1 VNEGGTEMSEYI
13 LEMKNISKTFPGVK
27 ALDNVQLA
35 VKKGEVHALIGENGA
50 GKSTLIKIL
59 AGVYTPDPGASF
71 FFEGKEAEIKKPLD
85 ATMKGISI
93 IYQDLSLFPN
103 LTVAENIYIGR
114 DSDKKS
120 WTKVKWKEIKKIAK
134 KALEEMDV
142 NIDPQTPV
150 EQLSIAQQ
158 QLVEIA
164 RAIAFDAKLIV
175 MDEPTSSLSESE
187 VEKLYNIIEQLKER
201 GISIIFIS
209 HKLKELFKV
218 SDRFTVLRDGQYIGT
233 YEAEELD
240 EPKLIKLM
248 VGRDVTY
255 EKNESTVEV
264 GETILKVDGLS
275 KSGNFKDISFE
286 LRKGEVLGITGL
298 VGSGR
303 TELAQALFGVNR
315 PESGT
320 VELYGEKI
328 NVRNSSD
335 AVKKGIAYIPEARQT
350 QGLVLEQSVINN
362 ISLPILDKLKN
373 KFKLID
379 RKLEINLAEQYTKSL
394 DIRPALPKLPASN
407 LSGGNQQKVVIA
419 KWLST
424 QPKVI
429 IFDEPTNGI
438 DIGAKTEIHKL
449 IRRLANDGIGVI
461 VISSELPEI
470 LAVSD
475 RILVMRHGR
484 ISGELDVKDATQE
497 SIMSL
502 ALQSSGNPKTAS
514 VVVEPGQVSQEV

>member
-1 VNEGGTEMSEYI
+1 LTEYLLQMR
-13 LEMKNISKTFPGVK
+13 NISKTFPGIK
-27 ALDNVQLA
+27 ALDNVQLE

-59 AGVYTPDPGASF
+59 AGIHMPDPGAKF
-71 FFEGKEAEIKKPLD
+71 YFEGKEARITKPLD

-114 DSDKKS
+114 DSDKKP
-120 WTKVKWKEIKKIAK
+120 WTKVKWKEMKKTAVD
-134 KALEEMDV
+134 ALKEMEVDI
-142 NIDPQTPV
+142 NPNKIV

-164 RAIAFDAKLIV
+164 RAIALDAKLIV
-175 MDEPTSSLSESE
+175 MDEPTSSLSSGE
-187 VEKLYNIIEQLKER
+187 VEKLYKVIEKLKSRE
-201 GISIIFIS
+201 ISIIFIS
-209 HKLKELFKV
+209 HKLKELFTV
-218 SDRFTVLRDGQYIGT
+218 SDRFTVLRDGKFIGS
-233 YEAEELD
+233 YDADELD
-240 EPKLIKLM
+240 EPKLIQLM
-248 VGRDVTY
+248 VGRNVTY
-255 EKNESTVEV
+255 EKNETTVNL
-264 GETILKVDGLS
+264 GETIFKVDNFS

-286 LRKGEVLGITGL
+286 LKRGEVLGITGL

-303 TELAQALFGVNR
+303 TELAQAIFGVNQ

-320 VELYGEKI
+320 IELYNKNI
-328 NVRNSSD
+328 KVKSSND
-335 AVKKGIAYIPEARQT
+335 AVRYGIAYIPEARQT

-362 ISLPILDKLKN
+362 ISLPILKQLLNKLKLVN
-373 KFKLID
+373 
-379 RKLEINLAEQYTKSL
+379 RKVEVNLAEEYVKSL
-394 DIRPALPKLPASN
+394 DIRPALPTLPASH

-424 QPKVI
+424 KPKVI

-449 IRRLANDGIGVI
+449 IRKLANDGIGVV

-484 ISGELDVKDATQE
+484 ISGEMDVNVATQE
-497 SIMSL
+497 KIMGY
-502 ALQSSGNPKTAS
+502 ALQGQRNLRTFDITMR
-514 VVVEPGQVSQEV
+514 PGQVSQEV